1 MEKIRKMRKQQG
13 LSQEQL
19 AKNSG
24 LSRYSI
30 INFETGRRDPR
41 VKDLKKIAKALNV
54 SVKELISD
62 KNRLKA

>member
-1 MEKIRKMRKQQG
+1 MLLEEIRRERKRQG

-19 AKNSG
+19 AKSSG

-30 INFETGRRDPR
+30 INYENGHRDPR

-54 SVKELISD
+54 SLAELIGQE
-62 KNRLKA
+62 KA

>member
-1 MEKIRKMRKQQG
+1 MNEIRKERKRQG

-30 INFETGRRDPR
+30 INYEKGHRDPK

-54 SVKELISD
+54 SVTELIG
-62 KNRLKA
+62 KA